1 MSSPTPES
9 IRAQLQSVFQKVF
22 ANPSMQITDEMAA
35 ADVKGWDSVAHID
48 LVLAVEEA
56 FDVEFSTTDIGK
68 MRNIG
73 DLIRLIEKR
82 KS

>member
-1 MSSPTPES
+1 MSSLTPDS
-9 IRAQLQSVFQKVF
+9 IRSKLQGVFQTVF
-22 ANPSMQITDEMAA
+22 NNPAMQISDEMAA

-56 FDVEFSTTDIGK
+56 FEVEFSTTDIGK

-73 DLIRLIEKR
+73 DLVRLIEKR